1 MKREKITYVTLV
13 PFMRSVAPVLG
24 AEVGVGAEEG
34 DDDDG
39 EEGGVPGGE
48 QRGLEPGEAEAGLVP
63 AADQPRQQRALVLA
77 ANRGQAAVVEEG
89 VQQHLRRVLLV
100 LQDRLRLE

>member
-1 MKREKITYVTLV
+1 MRKEKIICATFV
-13 PFMRSVAPVLG
+13 PFMRTVAPVLG
-24 AEVGVGAEEG
+24 ADVGVGAEEG

-39 EEGGVPGGE
+39 KEGGVPGGE

-77 ANRGQAAVVEEG
+77 AHRGQAAVVEEG